1 MLYESV
7 GLFGW
12 SAGFEWELVKN
23 LRLIGEY
30 TDRHTREEVPD
41 LDEPAVPRDTAFA
54 ALDLIVPLARQELGF
69 TAAASYDWSGGE
81 LAATGTCRLDSLNG
95 IRAEL
100 SGVYFDVLERTDATT
115 DLFDALARSLLFAL
129 RVEYLF

>member
-1 MLYESV
+1 MKRSHRRDPNLRARGGRIERRGDLYIRGPGNPAARTAILYVGTVVDVLYESV

-41 LDEPAVPRDTAFA
+41 LDEPAFPRDTAFA
-54 ALDLIVPLARQELGF
+54 ALDLIVPLARQEL
-69 TAAASYDWSGGE
+69 
-81 LAATGTCRLDSLNG
+81 
-95 IRAEL
+95 
-100 SGVYFDVLERTDATT
+100 
-115 DLFDALARSLLFAL
+115 
-129 RVEYLF
+129 